1 MRDRLPRPY
10 ELKEVVCER
19 CLEGRVK
26 VRPVVE
32 QRRVCRRK
40 EEEFCLDVVDR
51 EVRWRKWCREIQDR
65 IEEEVSQGGRKRKHV
80 EQEFER
86 SE

>member
-1 MRDRLPRPY
+1 M
-10 ELKEVVCER
+10 
-19 CLEGRVK
+19 K

-51 EVRWRKWCREIQDR
+51 EVRWRKWCREIQQDR
-65 IEEEVSQGGRKRKHV
+65 IEEEVNQCGRKKG
-80 EQEFER
+80 
-86 SE
+86 